1 MVHSRRSLIVIAAI
15 SASGL
20 WLTPEVHGQANHR
33 RGQKSALGQRPP
45 SPLAPRDLIQRVSKS
60 LVSIITQ
67 DKEGG
72 PIAQASGF
80 FFREGLV
87 VTNLH
92 VFKRASQGY
101 IKLLNS
107 GLTYKIDTIV
117 GLNRKHDLC
126 VLKITEASAPPLALD
141 TKSNITVG
149 DDIYV
154 GGSPKGLEGTFT
166 KGIVSGVRRD
176 AGLIQIDAAISPG
189 SSGGPVVNNRAV
201 VIGIVVSS
209 LVDGQNL
216 NFAIPAAHL
225 EATALNWNTQ
235 VKIAGAFSLTDRD
248 EDKLK
253 GPVHSV
259 VTRHADFEYDPRTDR
274 YTEAEPQ
281 LDRKDVYDRDGNH
294 LETEYYYKDF
304 PLQRGEFEYDE
315 EGFVTRIISIS
326 RSGKRSERTLTR
338 IESLNQKL
346 NTRHFSET
354 SRIEFT
360 DSNGNRATAYSQI
373 YDRDGNEIETLTPFK
388 EERVV
393 RRFDRGGNEI
403 EVSTYTKGNQGD
415 IDRYT
420 YEFDQYGNWTKQVG
434 SVYFAKFPQLGFA
447 PGRTQYREITYY
459 GR

>member
-1 MVHSRRSLIVIAAI
+1 MVHARRLLIVIAAM

-20 WLTPEVHGQANHR
+20 WLTPDLHGQNHHR
-33 RGQKSALGQRPP
+33 RGQKSAPAQRTQ
-45 SPLAPRDLIQRVSKS
+45 SSLSSRDVVQRVSKS

-67 DKEGG
+67 DKEGEL
-72 PIAQASGF
+72 IAQASGF

-92 VFKRASQGY
+92 VFKRASQAH
-101 IKLLNS
+101 IKLLDS
-107 GLTYKIDTIV
+107 GLTYKVDNIV
-117 GLNRKHDLC
+117 GLNRKRDLC
-126 VLKITEASAPPLALD
+126 VLKITGATALPLPLD
-141 TKSNITVG
+141 TISKINVG
-149 DDIYV
+149 DDIYAA
-154 GGSPKGLEGTFT
+154 GNPKGLEGTFS
-166 KGIVSGVRRD
+166 KGIVSGVRPD

-189 SSGGPVVNNRAV
+189 SSGGPVVNNRAA
-201 VIGIVVSS
+201 VIGIIVSS

-216 NFAIPAAHL
+216 NFAIPAVQL

-259 VTRHADFEYDPRTDR
+259 VTSHADFDHDPRTDQ
-274 YTEAEPQ
+274 YTEAKLQ

-294 LETEYYYKDF
+294 LETEYYYQDF
-304 PLQRGEFEYDE
+304 PLQRSEFEYDE

-326 RSGKRSERTLTR
+326 RNGKRSERTLTK

-354 SRIEFT
+354 SKIEFT

-388 EERVV
+388 DERVV
-393 RRFDRGGNEI
+393 RRFNKEGNET
-403 EVSTYTKGNQGD
+403 EVSTYTKGKLVY

-420 YEFDQYGNWTKQVG
+420 YELDQYGNWTKQIG
-434 SVYFAKFPQLGFA
+434 SFYFAKFPQLGFA